1 MAYVKRH
8 SRLHEKILLSFF
20 FQVILGLL
28 GLLLVSFVAFAG
40 SSHNIM
46 ADQKAH
52 NALIATSMALVCS
65 DLMLRKFLKYPGAQS
80 VSYAIPTTFVTY
92 ALILVFF
99 LFLRIDYSI
108 ILISI
113 GFLFNALWGFGV
125 YFIYNRFHV
134 SRYALVPF
142 QDALQLVSTSRAE
155 FTVLK
160 KPDLQG
166 RRFNAVIADLGS
178 SKLTAEWERFL
189 ANCTLHR
196 IPVYHTKQV
205 IESLTGRVRIDHL
218 SENEFGALLPSETY
232 EAIKRFLD
240 FIGALLLIPLLSPIL
255 LAIAIWIKWDSPGPV
270 FFVQERMGFRAGTFR
285 MYKFR
290 SMFAEK
296 PGSAFTQADNDPRI
310 TRAGSFLRRYRLDEL
325 PQLFNILLG
334 HMSFIGPRPESIQL
348 TKSYS
353 KEVPF
358 FAYRHVVRPGISG
371 WAQVN
376 QGYAAEADAM
386 KVKLEYDFYYI
397 KHFSFWLDILITF
410 KTIRTITTGFG
421 SR

>member
-1 MAYVKRH
+1 VTYVKRH

-20 FQVILGLL
+20 FQVLMGLIAL
-28 GLLLVSFVAFAG
+28 WLVSLMVFAG
-40 SSHNIM
+40 LSHNIM
-46 ADQKAH
+46 TDLKAH
-52 NALIATSMALVCS
+52 NTLIATSLALVFS

-80 VSYAIPTTFVTY
+80 VSYTIPTSFITY
-92 ALILVFF
+92 ALMLAIFF
-99 LFLRIDYSI
+99 FLRIDYSI
-108 ILISI
+108 VLISI
-113 GFLFNALWGFGV
+113 GFVFNTVWGFGV
-125 YFIYNRFHV
+125 YFMSNRFHI

-142 QDALQLVSTSRAE
+142 EEALQLASTNRAE

-166 RRFNAVIADLGS
+166 LRFNAVIADLRS
-178 SKLTAEWERFL
+178 RKLTAEWERFL

-218 SENEFGALLPSETY
+218 SENEFGALLPSEMY
-232 EAIKRFLD
+232 EGIKRLLD
-240 FIGALLLIPLLSPIL
+240 FLGVILLIPFLTPFL
-255 LAIAIWIKWDSPGPV
+255 LAIAIWIKIDSKGPV
-270 FFVQERMGFRAGTFR
+270 FFIQERMGFRAATFR

-290 SMFAEK
+290 SMFTEK
-296 PGSAFTQADNDPRI
+296 TGTAFTQEKHDPRI
-310 TRAGSFLRRYRLDEL
+310 TRAGGFLRRYRLDEL

-376 QGYAAEADAM
+376 QGYAAEIDGM
-386 KVKLEYDFYYI
+386 MEKLEYDFYYI
-397 KHFSFWLDILITF
+397 KHFSFWLDILIAF
-410 KTIRTITTGFG
+410 KTIKTILTGFG